1 MLLEMHGMRGEEVTI
16 AEILSKAGYAI
27 VFHGKWHLED
37 VYESY
42 PNNQGFDEAFDVNQ
56 VRVCAADP

>member
-1 MLLEMHGMRGEEVTI
+1 MRGEEVTI

-27 VFHGKWHLED
+27 AFHGKWHLED

-42 PNNQGFDEAFDVNQ
+42 PHNQGFDEAFDVNQ

>member
-1 MLLEMHGMRGEEVTI
+1 MRGEEVTI
-16 AEILSKAGYAI
+16 AEIFSKAGYAI
-27 VFHGKWHLED
+27 AFHGKWHLED